1 MGNRRYKLPAI
12 EGGDPVRKD
21 FLPFFRPSIDASDI
35 QRVTDTLQS
44 GWLTMGPQTRLFE
57 RDLRK
62 HLGVR
67 NVVTVNS
74 CSAAMY
80 LALAA
85 LGVGPGDEVVT
96 SALTFASTVHAILH
110 VGAKPVLADI
120 EMETFGPAPDEFAK
134 RTTKQTKVY
143 MPVHFGGQAC
153 RISDIV
159 NLAESNSI
167 RVVEDAAHSFGAG
180 VGGKKIGGFG
190 DATAFS
196 FYATKNLTSGEGGCL
211 STNRDELARQF
222 RTLSYHGMSEDS
234 WNRHSDR
241 GSWFY
246 DVEALGY
253 KFNMSDLLSSLG
265 LSQLGRIDKLL
276 CGRRVVAGRFLDQL
290 DGSAY
295 LELPRIADGNF
306 HTWHLF
312 VVLLNLDAL
321 TIDRDKFAKALNA
334 ENIGCSVHFIPVYKH
349 GFFRPYLA
357 ESADFPNCESYFS
370 RCLSLPIFPGMSESD
385 ADDVVRAID
394 RIAAHY
400 SRS

>member
-1 MGNRRYKLPAI
+1 VRNNRNRLPAI
-12 EGGDPVRKD
+12 EGGDPVRKT

-35 QRVTDTLQS
+35 ERVTDTLRS
-44 GWLTMGPQTRLFE
+44 GWLTMGPQTQLFE

-62 HLGVR
+62 YLGVS
-67 NVVTVNS
+67 NVVAVNS

-110 VGAKPVLADI
+110 AGAKPVLADI
-120 EMETFGPAPDEFAK
+120 EMETFGPAPEEFAK
-134 RTTKQTKVY
+134 RTTEQTRVY

-153 RISDIV
+153 RIGEIV
-159 NLAESNSI
+159 SLAESNSI

-196 FYATKNLTSGEGGCL
+196 FYATKNFTSGEGGCL
-211 STNRDELARQF
+211 STNSNELAQRS
-222 RTLSYHGMSEDS
+222 RLLSYHGMSEDS

-265 LSQLGRIDKLL
+265 VSQLRRIDGLL
-276 CGRRVVAGRFLDQL
+276 EGRRVVAERLLAEL
-290 DGSAY
+290 DGSPY
-295 LELPRIADGNF
+295 LELPRVVAGNF

-312 VVLLNLDAL
+312 VILLNLDTL
-321 TIDRDKFAKALNA
+321 TIDRDQFAKALKA

-349 GFFRPYLA
+349 GFFQPYLGA
-357 ESADFPNCESYFS
+357 SDNYPNCESYFS

-385 ADDVVRAID
+385 VDDVVRAID
-394 RIAAHY
+394 RITAHY
-400 SRS
+400 ARS

>member
-1 MGNRRYKLPAI
+1 MGNRRDKLPAI
-12 EGGDPVRKD
+12 EGGDPIREK
-21 FLPFFRPSIDASDI
+21 FLPFFRPSINASDI
-35 QRVTDTLQS
+35 ERVTDTLQS
-44 GWLTMGPQTRLFE
+44 GWLTTGPQTQLFE

-62 HLGVR
+62 YLGVR
-67 NVVTVNS
+67 NVVSVNS

-96 SALTFASTVHAILH
+96 SALTFASTVHAIMH
-110 VGAKPVLADI
+110 TGAKPVLADI
-120 EMETFGPAPDEFAK
+120 EMETFGPAPEEFAK
-134 RTTKQTKVY
+134 RTTNQTKVY

-153 RISDIV
+153 KIDEIIS
-159 NLAESNSI
+159 LAESNSI
-167 RVVEDAAHSFGAG
+167 RVVEDAAHSFGAAA
-180 VGGKKIGGFG
+180 GGKTIGGFG

-211 STNRDELARQF
+211 STNNDELARQF
-222 RTLSYHGMSEDS
+222 RVLSYHGMSEDS

-246 DVEALGY
+246 NVEALGY

-265 LSQLGRIDKLL
+265 LSQLMRIDELL
-276 CGRRVVAGRFLDQL
+276 EDRRVVAEGYLSQL
-290 DGSAY
+290 DGSACV
-295 LELPRIADGNF
+295 ELPRVGKGNV

-312 VVLLNLDAL
+312 VILLNVDAL
-321 TIDRDKFAKALNA
+321 TIDRDRFAKALNA

-349 GFFRPYLA
+349 GFFQRYLDGP
-357 ESADFPNCESYFS
+357 ADVPNCESYYS
-370 RCLSLPIFPGMSESD
+370 RCLSLPIFPGMSDSD
-385 ADDVVRAID
+385 VDDVVRAIN

>member
-1 MGNRRYKLPAI
+1 
-12 EGGDPVRKD
+12 
-21 FLPFFRPSIDASDI
+21 
-35 QRVTDTLQS
+35 
-44 GWLTMGPQTRLFE
+44 
-57 RDLRK
+57 
-62 HLGVR
+62 
-67 NVVTVNS
+67 
-74 CSAAMY
+74 MY

-96 SALTFASTVHAILH
+96 SALTFASTVHAILQT
-110 VGAKPVLADI
+110 GAKPVLADI
-120 EMETFGPAPDEFAK
+120 EMETFGPAPEEFAR
-134 RTTKQTKVY
+134 RTTDRTNVY

-153 RISDIV
+153 RISEIV
-159 NLAESNSI
+159 DLAKSKSI

-196 FYATKNLTSGEGGCL
+196 FYATKNLTSGEGGAL
-211 STNRDELARQF
+211 STDSDELAQQF
-222 RTLSYHGMSEDS
+222 RVLSCHGMSEDS

-265 LSQLGRIDKLL
+265 LSQLRRIDELL
-276 CGRRVVAGRFLDQL
+276 NGRRVVAEMFLDRFEGA
-290 DGSAY
+290 DY
-295 LELPRIADGNF
+295 LELPRTADGNF

-321 TIDRDKFAKALNA
+321 TIDRDQFAKALNA

-349 GFFRPYLA
+349 GFFQPYLA

-385 ADDVVRAID
+385 VDDVVRAID
-394 RIAAHY
+394 RIATHY